1 MKLTSIGTIGR
12 LGSPFVFNIPQSAFP
27 KDSQRTI
34 GNPYASNGML
44 GYMQPGARDPLG
56 NMVNAE
62 MPFFQG
68 NQRTI
73 GNAYNRNRSNPP
85 YSNGMLGGNGDMFTD
100 DTEYVFFQDFS
111 WLNPDTSTT
120 AGGDSDEYTSAVAED
135 VRESTPSQ
143 TIEFLKD
150 FANATGVTNATKQI
164 VNIAVQKGVN
174 EVKEFLT
181 PDDVNKKMV
190 NPTTGKG
197 GVIKQDPK
205 NPSLFIIQY
214 DDGTVLP
221 YDGSQI
227 LVAGKSSSGSNNNL
241 LLIAG
246 LILAAIVLNK

>member
-34 GNPYASNGML
+34 GNPYGSNGML
-44 GYMQPGARDPLG
+44 GFVQQGARDPLG

-100 DTEYVFFQDFS
+100 DTVSVFFQDFS
-111 WLNPDTSTT
+111 WLEDTS
-120 AGGDSDEYTSAVAED
+120 APSGGSSDEYTSAVAED
-135 VRESTPSQ
+135 VRESTPNE

-150 FANATGVTNATKQI
+150 FANDTGVTVAAKQL
-164 VNIAVQKGVN
+164 VNIAVQRGVN
-174 EVKEFLT
+174 EVKELLT
-181 PDDVNKKMV
+181 PDDVGKKMV
-190 NPTTGKG
+190 NPATGKG

-205 NPSLFIIQY
+205 NPNQYIIQY
-214 DDGTVLP
+214 DDGTILP

-227 LVAGKSSSGSNNNL
+227 LVGGKTSSSNNNW

-246 LILAAIVLNK
+246 LILAAVVLNK

>member
-34 GNPYASNGML
+34 GNPYGSNGML
-44 GYMQPGARDPLG
+44 GFVQQGARDPLG

-73 GNAYNRNRSNPP
+73 GNP
-85 YSNGMLGGNGDMFTD
+85 YSRNGMLGGNGDMFTD
-100 DTEYVFFQDFS
+100 DTEYTFFQDFS

-120 AGGDSDEYTSAVAED
+120 TGGSSDEYTSAVAED
-135 VRESTPSQ
+135 VRESTPNE
-143 TIEFLKD
+143 TIDFLKN
-150 FANATGVTNATKQI
+150 FAKDTGVTAAAKQL
-164 VNIAVQKGVN
+164 VNIAVQRGVN
-174 EVKEFLT
+174 EVKELLT
-181 PDDVNKKMV
+181 PDDVGKKMV

-197 GVIKQDPK
+197 GVIKKDPK
-205 NPSLFIIQY
+205 NPNQYIIQY
-214 DDGTVLP
+214 DDGTILP

-227 LVAGKSSSGSNNNL
+227 LVGGKTSSSNNNW

-246 LILAAIVLNK
+246 LILAAVVLNK

>member
-27 KDSQRTI
+27 QDSQRTI
-34 GNPYASNGML
+34 GNPYGML

-56 NMVNAE
+56 NMVNAG

-73 GNAYNRNRSNPP
+73 GNP
-85 YSNGMLGGNGDMFTD
+85 YSRNGMLGGAGDTFTD
-100 DTEYVFFQDFS
+100 DTVSVFFQDFS
-111 WLNPDTSTT
+111 WLEDTSKP
-120 AGGDSDEYTSAVAED
+120 AGGSSDEYTSAVAET
-135 VRESTPSQ
+135 VRESTPDA
-143 TIEFLKD
+143 TIEYLKK
-150 FANATGVTNATKQI
+150 FANDSGVSNATKQI
-164 VNIAVQKGVN
+164 VNLAVQRGVN

-181 PDDVNKKMV
+181 PDDVGKKTV

-205 NPSLFIIQY
+205 NPNNFIIQY
-214 DDGTVLP
+214 DDGTILP

-227 LVAGKSSSGSNNNL
+227 LVGGKSSSSNNNL
-241 LLIAG
+241 FLIAG
-246 LILAAIVLNK
+246 LALAAILLMK

>member
-27 KDSQRTI
+27 QDSQRTI
-34 GNPYASNGML
+34 GNPYGML
-44 GYMQPGARDPLG
+44 GHMQPGARDPLG

-73 GNAYNRNRSNPP
+73 GNAYSR
-85 YSNGMLGGNGDMFTD
+85 NGMLGGTGDMFTD

-111 WLNPDTSTT
+111 WLEDTSKP
-120 AGGDSDEYTSAVAED
+120 AGGSSDEYTSAVAET

-164 VNIAVQKGVN
+164 VNLAVQKGVN

-190 NPTTGKG
+190 NPANGKA

-205 NPSLFIIQY
+205 NPNLFVIQY
-214 DDGTVLP
+214 EDGTVFP

-227 LVAGKSSSGSNNNL
+227 LVAGKASSSNNNW

-246 LILAAIVLNK
+246 LILAAVVLNK

>member
-12 LGSPFVFNIPQSAFP
+12 LGSPFVFNIPQSQFS

-34 GNPYASNGML
+34 AGPYNCNGML
-44 GYMQPGARDPLG
+44 GFMQQGARDPLG

-73 GNAYNRNRSNPP
+73 GNAYNRNR
-85 YSNGMLGGNGDMFTD
+85 MLGGTDDMFTD
-100 DTEYVFFQDFS
+100 DTESVFFQDFS
-111 WLNPDTSTT
+111 WLEDTSTPS
-120 AGGDSDEYTSAVAED
+120 GGSSDEYTSAVAET
-135 VRESTPSQ
+135 VRESTPNE
-143 TIEFLKD
+143 TIEFLKA
-150 FANATGVTNATKQI
+150 FANDSGVSNATKQV
-164 VNIAVQKGVN
+164 VNLAVQRGVN

-181 PDDVNKKMV
+181 PDDVGKKTV

-227 LVAGKSSSGSNNNL
+227 LVAGKTSSSNNNW

-246 LILAAIVLNK
+246 LILAAVVLNK

>member
-12 LGSPFVFNIPQSAFP
+12 LGSPFVFNIPQSQFP

-34 GNPYASNGML
+34 AGPYNCNGML
-44 GYMQPGARDPLG
+44 GFMQQGARDPLG

-73 GNAYNRNRSNPP
+73 GNAYNRNR
-85 YSNGMLGGNGDMFTD
+85 MLGGTDDMFTD
-100 DTEYVFFQDFS
+100 DTESVFFQDFS
-111 WLNPDTSTT
+111 WLEDTSTPS
-120 AGGDSDEYTSAVAED
+120 GGSSDEYTSAVAET
-135 VRESTPSQ
+135 VRESTPNE
-143 TIEFLKD
+143 TIEFLKA
-150 FANATGVTNATKQI
+150 FANDSGVSNATKQV
-164 VNIAVQKGVN
+164 VNLAVQRGVN

-181 PDDVNKKMV
+181 PDDVGKKTV

-227 LVAGKSSSGSNNNL
+227 LVAGKTSSSNNNW

-246 LILAAIVLNK
+246 LILAAVVLNK

>member
-12 LGSPFVFNIPQSAFP
+12 LGSPFVFNIPQSQFP

-34 GNPYASNGML
+34 AGPYNCNGML
-44 GYMQPGARDPLG
+44 GFMQQGARDPLG

-73 GNAYNRNRSNPP
+73 GNAYNRNR
-85 YSNGMLGGNGDMFTD
+85 MLGGTDDMFTD
-100 DTEYVFFQDFS
+100 DTESVFFQDFS
-111 WLNPDTSTT
+111 WLEDTS
-120 AGGDSDEYTSAVAED
+120 APSGGSSDEYTSAVAET
-135 VRESTPSQ
+135 VRESTPNE
-143 TIEFLKD
+143 TIEFLKA
-150 FANATGVTNATKQI
+150 FANDSGVSNATKQV
-164 VNIAVQKGVN
+164 VNLAVQRGVN

-181 PDDVNKKMV
+181 PDDVGKKTV

-227 LVAGKSSSGSNNNL
+227 LVAGKTSSSNNNW

-246 LILAAIVLNK
+246 LILAAVVLNK

>member
-12 LGSPFVFNIPQSAFP
+12 LGSPFVFNIPQSQFP

-34 GNPYASNGML
+34 AGPYNCNGML
-44 GYMQPGARDPLG
+44 GFVQQGARDPLG
-56 NMVNAE
+56 NIVNAE

-73 GNAYNRNRSNPP
+73 GNVYNRNR
-85 YSNGMLGGNGDMFTD
+85 MLGGNGDTFTD

-135 VRESTPSQ
+135 VRSSTPDA
-143 TIEFLKD
+143 TIDYLQK
-150 FANATGVTNATKQI
+150 FANDSGVTNATKQL
-164 VNIAVQKGVN
+164 VNIAVQRGVN
-174 EVKEFLT
+174 EVKELLT

-190 NPTTGKG
+190 NPANGKG

-205 NPSLFIIQY
+205 KPGEYIIQY

-227 LVAGKSSSGSNNNL
+227 LVAGKSSSGSNNNM

-246 LILAAIVLNK
+246 LILAAVVLSK

>member
-12 LGSPFVFNIPQSAFP
+12 LGSPFVFNIPQSQFP

-34 GNPYASNGML
+34 AGPYNCNGML
-44 GYMQPGARDPLG
+44 GFVQQGARDPLG
-56 NMVNAE
+56 NIVNAE

-73 GNAYNRNRSNPP
+73 GNAYSR
-85 YSNGMLGGNGDMFTD
+85 NGMLGGNGDTFTD

-120 AGGDSDEYTSAVAED
+120 TGGDSDEYTSAAAET
-135 VRESTPSQ
+135 VRESTPNE
-143 TIEFLKD
+143 TIEFLKA
-150 FANATGVTNATKQI
+150 FANDSGVSNATKQV
-164 VNIAVQKGVN
+164 VNLAVQRGIN

-181 PDDVNKKMV
+181 PDDVGKKTV

-197 GVIKQDPK
+197 GIIKQDPK

-246 LILAAIVLNK
+246 LILAAVVLSK